1 MKEAIKV
8 WLRNEKEI
16 EEAIINGEEVE
27 LVESDFGA
35 NEFVIDFLK
44 EMGFWDIITGMMP
57 RIRKDNGYPT
67 KIILGTLIMKE
78 LLSIG
83 KLSGVGKII
92 QDGKLSADIGFSI
105 EKIKEAQ
112 EKEKG
117 VIDLGTLRNHL
128 KKIPQ
133 DESDKAFYRHIRL
146 SRERRWIRGKEYVA
160 DAVEL
165 EVPYGETFEGM
176 GRVWK
181 KKEERYKYG
190 YKLELLMN
198 VTTTGRLRFIG
209 AALGPINSDERALL
223 ISIFKKIEK
232 HLRRGKVREIIK
244 SLTLD
249 RGYWGGHFLWELKHK
264 WGIDFVTLVRDD
276 DLDFAKHVEYYL
288 RGVEPTFQERW
299 IQVKKR
305 GKKEKKKIKICGING
320 LSLRRYSKEGKEKDL
335 GKVNVVIV
343 YDKYN
348 GRERRRIYVTTLDAK
363 VDPFK
368 IYKLYKDRWT
378 IENQGI
384 RYLSQR
390 WSLRDFA
397 GRSLNSIQARIWT
410 ILILYN
416 AVKILEMK
424 YEGKME
430 KLQDKMREKGERSY
444 LSGCALIVYGRDR
457 YYGIFSGVGYANLVA
472 KRTAKSTTKEF
483 VRELEK
489 ILAERGQKKKITE
502 LIKRLKEE

>member
-1 MKEAIKV
+1 MREAIKV
-8 WLRNEKEI
+8 WVRNERQI
-16 EEAIINGEEVE
+16 EEAIINGEEAQV
-27 LVESDFGA
+27 VESDFGA

-44 EMGFWDIITGMMP
+44 EAGFWDIITGMNP
-57 RIRKDNGYPT
+57 KIKKDNGYPS

-78 LLSIG
+78 LLCIG
-83 KLSGVGKII
+83 KLAGAGKII
-92 QDGKLSADIGFSI
+92 RDGKLASDIGFNI
-105 EKIKEAQ
+105 EKIKKA
-112 EKEKG
+112 EKEEKG

-133 DESDKAFYRHIRL
+133 DESEKAFYRHLRL
-146 SRERRWIRGKEYVA
+146 LRGKRWIRGQEYVA
-160 DAVEL
+160 DAVDL

-176 GRVWK
+176 GRIWD
-181 KKEERYKYG
+181 KKEQKYKCG

-209 AALGPINSDERALL
+209 AALSPINSDERALL

-232 HLRRGKVREIIK
+232 HLGRGKVKEIIK

-249 RGYWGGHFLWELKHK
+249 RGYWGGHFLWKLKHNWK
-264 WGIDFVTLVRDD
+264 VDFVTLVRDD
-276 DLDFAKHVEYYL
+276 DLDFVGHVEYYL
-288 RGVEPTFQERW
+288 RGVEPAFKERW
-299 IQVKKR
+299 MQVSKR
-305 GKKEKKKIKICGING
+305 GRKEKKKIKICGING
-320 LSLRRYSKEGKEKDL
+320 LYLRRYSQEGKEKDL
-335 GKVNVVIV
+335 GKVNAVVV
-343 YDKYN
+343 YDKKN
-348 GRERRRIYVTTLDAK
+348 GKERRRIYVTTLDAK
-363 VDPFK
+363 EDPFK

-390 WSLRDFA
+390 WNLRDFA

-424 YEGKME
+424 YEDKME
-430 KLQDKMREKGERSY
+430 KLQEKMREKGERSY

-457 YYGIFSGVGYANLVA
+457 YYGIFSGVSYANLIA

-489 ILAERGQKKKITE
+489 ILADRGQKKKIAE
-502 LIKRLKEE
+502 LIKRLKQE